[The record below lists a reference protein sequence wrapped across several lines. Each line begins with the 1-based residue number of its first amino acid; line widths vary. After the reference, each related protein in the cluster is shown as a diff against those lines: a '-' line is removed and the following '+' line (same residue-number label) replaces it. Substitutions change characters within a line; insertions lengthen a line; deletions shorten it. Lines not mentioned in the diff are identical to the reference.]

1 MPDSGQFFELSVPT
15 EDIQE
20 SLEFYLRLGF
30 TEIPVNDIRD
40 HYYAAVTDGR
50 IAIGLHTAGYEE
62 IALSF
67 VWPNV
72 ARQVREYKDAGYEF
86 TFVELGID
94 EFHEAE
100 LPSPDG
106 HALRITEART
116 FSRSSFAGAE
126 TTKIGRITEISLRCD
141 DLRASSAF
149 WQVAGLDAE
158 EDPGDDDDFM
168 TLSAPGIVVG
178 LRDDLRWQDPLL
190 RFRSEDLQET
200 LAAID
205 RAGVKHKH
213 HCDGRV
219 IVTPEGVRLLVI
231 GDDFVSW

>member
-1 MPDSGQFFELSVPT
+1 MPASGQFFELSVPT

-20 SLEFYLRLGF
+20 SLDFYLLLGF

-50 IAIGLHTAGYEE
+50 VAIGLHTAGYEE
-62 IALSF
+62 VALSF

-72 ARQVREYKDAGYEF
+72 ARQVREYEDAGYAF

-116 FSRSSFAGAE
+116 FSRSSFAGADAM
-126 TTKIGRITEISLRCD
+126 KIGRITEISLRCD
-141 DLRASSAF
+141 DLRVAAAF

-158 EDPGDDDDFM
+158 EDPDDDDHFM

-200 LAAID
+200 LAALD
-205 RAGVKHKH
+205 RAGVKHKP
-213 HCDGRV
+213 CDDGR
-219 IVTPEGVRLLVI
+219 IILTPEGVRLLVI
-231 GDDFVSW
+231 GDEFM